1 MSALLLVVLCIVAGA
16 MVARAPHP
24 AGMVPALNW
33 WVINVALPALVLV
46 RVVAL
51 DWSLDL
57 VWPAVAMWPVFFG
70 AWLVIAVIGRALGWS
85 RGEIGALVLT
95 CGLGN
100 TSFVGYPL
108 IEALRGPE
116 ALGVAVVA
124 DQLGTFLMLST
135 FGLLVAA
142 WYAGTRV
149 AVGEMVR
156 RVALFPAFIA
166 LMVAILLRASG
177 MGLPTI
183 LAEALERLGDTL
195 TPLALFSV
203 GLQLQLRAS
212 AADMGRMSVGLGW
225 KMVLAPLTV
234 WTLLSMQGQSGD
246 VLDITVLQAATAP
259 MITAGILA
267 QQYGLAPQLANRIV
281 GVGIML
287 SLLTVPF
294 VSWLL

>member
-1 MSALLLVVLCIVAGA
+1 MSALLLVVLCIAAGA
-16 MVARAPHP
+16 LVARAPHP

-70 AWLVIAVIGRALGWS
+70 AWLVIAVIGRALGWR

-124 DQLGTFLMLST
+124 DQLGTFLLLST

-142 WYAGTRV
+142 C
-149 AVGEMVR
+149 
-156 RVALFPAFIA
+156 
-166 LMVAILLRASG
+166 
-177 MGLPTI
+177 
-183 LAEALERLGDTL
+183 
-195 TPLALFSV
+195 
-203 GLQLQLRAS
+203 
-212 AADMGRMSVGLGW
+212 MSVGLGW

-234 WTLLSMQGQSGD
+234 WALLSMQGQSGD